1 MSSISNASPPSTSP
15 SSSSSPS
22 SAPAPVPVT
31 STTTSKENPTMS
43 LVWFIIITVLYFVFK
58 YTSPVSKVYGI
69 IYVLLL
75 IVGEFV
81 INLNLTK
88 SMCGNNQYGA
98 ATFITILPWVFILG
112 ILNIVLTL
120 FPGWLSPFS
129 NTFGYLIAKLFGL
142 NRFFND
148 LLKLP
153 TDSDIKDNK
162 ISQSLADIYND
173 QSALINKISP
183 TNLDTFWKISQ
194 EIIRKEE
201 YTEDNKNKLLNFL
214 NLKNIVSEFIWY
226 LLTGILIT
234 SVSYNY
240 LLNRPCTQDAKI
252 MKQKRQAYEETIAAQ
267 RVAAQQNSPRVYS
280 TYE

>member
-1 MSSISNASPPSTSP
+1 MSSIP
-15 SSSSSPS
+15 
-22 SAPAPVPVT
+22 T
-31 STTTSKENPTMS
+31 STNTDTSAVQLNSTNPSNPNPTTS
-43 LVWFIIITVLYFVFK
+43 LVWFIIITVLYFIFK
-58 YTSPVSKVYGI
+58 YISHASKIYAI

-75 IVGEFV
+75 VVGEFI

-112 ILNIVLTL
+112 ILNIVLSL

-142 NRFFND
+142 NKFFNNI
-148 LLKLP
+148 LKLP
-153 TDSDIKDNK
+153 TDSDIKDNN

-173 QSALINKISP
+173 QSALINNISP
-183 TNLDTFWKISQ
+183 TNLDNFWKVSQ
-194 EIIRKEE
+194 EIIRKNE
-201 YTEDNKNKLLNFL
+201 YTETNKTTLLKFI

-240 LLNRPCTQDAKI
+240 LLNRPCTQDSKI
-252 MKQKRQAYEETIAAQ
+252 MKEKRQAYEAALTT
-267 RVAAQQNSPRVYS
+267 QQQEASQNTPRIYS
-280 TYE
+280 TNE